1 MKKIQIIL
9 LVAVVFVV
17 LTEGNILPTAKAYDD
32 PARLFKFD
40 GSGEIEN
47 RPHPFFDDRT
57 IAAMI
62 IAVTVAIPVSI
73 IVIYLMRIEKNQK
86 KLLKNQGRTVNYP
99 RENKQPA
106 NVV

>member
-17 LTEGNILPTAKAYDD
+17 LAEGNILPTAKAYAGA
-32 PARLFKFD
+32 PWYEGYIVK
-40 GSGEIEN
+40 EKTEK
-47 RPHPFFDDRT
+47 PPFFDDRT

-62 IAVTVAIPVSI
+62 IAATVAIPVSI

-86 KLLKNQGRTVNYP
+86 KLLENQGRTVNYP

-106 NVV
+106 SVV